1 MKETTQDQELNG
13 RRISTAFHDGGSK
26 KIVIFCHGYR
36 GSNIGP
42 NRLFVRAARQLA
54 EREISSLRF
63 DQVGSGNSEGDF
75 FDSSF
80 TDWIETTKTIARYY
94 SEQGYQ
100 VALFGQSMGGAT
112 VIAAGAEL
120 QNLSAIV
127 AWVPDPNVEDFV
139 SPENNI
145 IEENGQ
151 TVQARFWQEA
161 HDAKIADKLQLI
173 KVPLYIVQCTADEY
187 VNQQNRDAIAK
198 NVQPNH
204 KIDTFE
210 GYSHGRWTYEQSK
223 DIIERSVNFLVQNF

>member
-1 MKETTQDQELNG
+1 MKEITQDKEYNHH
-13 RRISTAFHDGGSK
+13 RISTALHDLGGK
-26 KIVIFCHGYR
+26 NIVIFCHGYR

-54 EREISSLRF
+54 ERGISSLRF
-63 DQVGSGNSEGDF
+63 DQFGSGNSNGDF

-80 TDWIETTKTIARYY
+80 TDWVETTKTIARHYV
-94 SEQGYQ
+94 EQDYR

-120 QNLSAIV
+120 PNVTAIV
-127 AWVPDPNVEDFV
+127 AWVPDPNIEDFIL
-139 SPENNI
+139 PENNV

-151 TVQARFWQEA
+151 IVQARFWLEA
-161 HDAKIADKLQLI
+161 HSAKIADKLPLI
-173 KVPLYIVQCTADEY
+173 KAPMYIVQCTADEN
-187 VNQQNRDAIAK
+187 VDQQNRDAIAE

-204 KIDTFE
+204 KVETFE

-223 DIIERSVNFLVQNF
+223 DIIERSVNFLLQNI